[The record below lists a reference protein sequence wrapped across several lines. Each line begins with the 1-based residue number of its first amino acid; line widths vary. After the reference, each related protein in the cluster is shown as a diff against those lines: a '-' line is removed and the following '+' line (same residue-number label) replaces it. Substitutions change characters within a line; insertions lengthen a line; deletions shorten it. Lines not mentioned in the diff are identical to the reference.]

1 MTAFASAQAS
11 PTASTATVLQR
22 LGRTADILAA
32 AAAAQGE
39 VEAPA
44 DADAEGSPLGDEQDS
59 AAAGRAQAQAQ
70 HQQPEQQQPQG
81 WLARG
86 CRSPSTLI
94 GGLFGRGP
102 ASPSRAQASPS
113 GPQASPARGPPSPGK
128 VAEGSGSAASS
139 PIRQLLNAPA
149 ALLGAMGWGAG
160 RAQEADADAG
170 AQEAAA
176 EQQPSLGQQQ
186 SLPSNPFDM
195 LPADDSA
202 GGASCLSLCRP
213 AVGEVQS
220 AAATPASVRQRRSL
234 MLPLAAIPGEAAAG
248 LEPQQSSPPLRPRRQ
263 LLQRHLQPGGDGG
276 ADVDALRAS
285 VASSG
290 GGGGVG
296 EEGWE
301 GAASISTP
309 TRLAVSKDNPLFEP
323 FGSSFAPPAA
333 ASPDRVPQG
342 LPAAHLLGTAVF
354 AAGVEVVQLSPAAQ
368 QQLCEAGQLPGSAG
382 SFALGRGTP
391 LEPVLEQVSTL
402 LGDALFSGTA
412 LLSSLIGRQLCCKA
426 QCILLALC
434 S

>member
-1 MTAFASAQAS
+1 MVVTAFASAQAS

-59 AAAGRAQAQAQ
+59 ATAGGAQAQ
-70 HQQPEQQQPQG
+70 HQQPEQQQPEG

-102 ASPSRAQASPS
+102 ASPSRA
-113 GPQASPARGPPSPGK
+113 QASPARGPPSPGK

-160 RAQEADADAG
+160 RAQEVEKAG

-202 GGASCLSLCRP
+202 GGASCLSPCRP
-213 AVGEVQS
+213 AVGEGEVQS
-220 AAATPASVRQRRSL
+220 AATTPASVRQRRGL

-263 LLQRHLQPGGDGG
+263 LLQRHLQSGGDGG

-285 VASSG
+285 VASSRG
-290 GGGGVG
+290 GGGGG

-368 QQLCEAGQLPGSAG
+368 QQLCEAGQPPGSAG